1 MDAEVKSALEELQ
14 ATHKG
19 LNDKLVEGHEEMK
32 KLGTELPETKAA
44 IEKANEAVSNVVEKV
59 KKLEDEAKEAKS
71 AQERL
76 ETLLNRSGK
85 GMGETEAVERKSA
98 ADFLTA
104 AKRRYVHPSDESV
117 DIEAYGAYKAAWRA
131 LAFKG
136 FDENAPGI
144 DLKALSVGRDP
155 EGGYLVPAEIGNEV
169 IKRIYDS
176 SPMRQISQVIS
187 ITSDAWEQPVQ
198 SSKGTSGGWSGERQS
213 RTTTDAPTL
222 KKLRIPVHEQYA
234 YPLATQ
240 KMLEDA
246 NINVESWLT
255 QETDE
260 EMARIEN
267 TGFVSGDGVEKPRGF
282 LDYKSAAETTDD
294 ATRDW
299 GVLQY
304 VPSGASGDFATVTS
318 TSAGDYGP
326 LVDMIAKLNPA
337 YRAGAVWFMNRQ
349 TEAEVR
355 KLRDGNGN
363 SLLSLNLA
371 EGATGFRLLNYNVV
385 TGEDMP
391 DISANSYSIAFGNFQ
406 RGYKLVDRLG
416 TSVLRDPY
424 SNKPYVGFYM
434 RRRVGGDVQNF
445 DAIKLM
451 KFASS

>member
-1 MDAEVKSALEELQ
+1 MDAEVKTALEELQ

-59 KKLEDEAKEAKS
+59 KKLEDDAKEAKS

-144 DLKALSVGRDP
+144 DLKALAVGRDP
-155 EGGYLVPAEIGNEV
+155 DGGYLVPTEIGNEV
-169 IKRIYDS
+169 IKRIYDT

-198 SSKGTSGGWSGERQS
+198 SSKGTSGGWVGELQS
-213 RTTTDAPTL
+213 RSTTATPAL

-234 YPLATQ
+234 FPQASQ
-240 KMLEDA
+240 QMLEDS
-246 NINVESWLT
+246 IVDIESWLT

-267 TGFVSGDGVEKPRGF
+267 TAFVSGSGADEPRGF
-282 LDYKSAAETTDD
+282 LDYKSAAVTADD

-304 VPSGASGDFATVTS
+304 VPSGASGAFPTAS
-318 TSAGDYGP
+318 GYSDYDA
-326 LVDMIAKLNPA
+326 LVDMIAKLNPG
-337 YRAGAVWFMNRQ
+337 YRAGAVWFMNRS
-349 TEAEVR
+349 TEAALR
-355 KLRDGNGN
+355 KMKDADGN
-363 SLLSLNLA
+363 SLLGLNLRD
-371 EGATGFRLLNYNVV
+371 GATGFQCLGFPIV

-391 DISANSYSIAFGNFQ
+391 DISVNSYSIAFGNFQ

-451 KFASS
+451 KFANS